1 MYALAHQSFGA
12 NDDMATIGASVGLGG
27 FNDEADVITVQ
38 HLLNAC
44 IPTFGLARL
53 VEDGDCG
60 PGTILAIQAYQSKVL
75 GVALPDGRIDPGG
88 RSWAALAAGQCLK
101 PAKPPAPATR
111 SAPLSGAAWWD
122 ANQAKY
128 PNSSKLADLASPF
141 REKVIAFTNALKA
154 GGARISV
161 GSTLR
166 SPVRAKLMLYSWE
179 VANGERAPNAVPVI
193 PGCAINWDHG
203 DLAKSKKAAREMV
216 RKFGIVRKP
225 STGLSLHTMGRAIDM
240 TVSWTGTIVVKD
252 ATGVGRSLDT
262 PRSGENNTALH
273 AIGATYGVIKFA
285 YLPADPPHW
294 SDNGH

>member
-1 MYALAHQSFGA
+1 VHQSFGA
-12 NDDMATIGASVGLGG
+12 NDGMATIGASVGLGG
-27 FNDEADVITVQ
+27 FNDEADVTAVQ

-44 IPTFGLARL
+44 IPALGLSRL

-60 PGTILAIQAYQSKVL
+60 PGTIIAIQAYQSKVL
-75 GVALPDGRIDPGG
+75 GSALPDGRIDPGG
-88 RSWAALAAGQCLK
+88 RTWIALAAGQCLK
-101 PAKPPAPATR
+101 PAKPAAKGD
-111 SAPLSGAAWWD
+111 PLSGATWWD

-154 GGARISV
+154 GGAGISV

-166 SPVRAKLMLYSWE
+166 SPVRAKLMLYAWE
-179 VANGERAPNAVPVI
+179 VANGERAPNAVPAI
-193 PGCAINWDHG
+193 PGCAINWEHG

-240 TVSWTGTIVVKD
+240 TISWTGTITVKD
-252 ATGVGRSLDT
+252 ADGAGHSLGA
-262 PRSGENNTALH
+262 PRSGENNIALH